1 MDRLTFGRSYGKLHR
16 EIDKPYVFL
25 GRKHRQLFHDVFSTV
40 EIAKRIYP
48 DGPIAQEAAAL
59 HVHLDILCS
68 ENPEFHRQLKRLA
81 DEDARNRRR
90 ASNIGAKKR
99 KGGPLQIELK
109 KLEKSCKQLREIRK
123 LSELIRS

>member
-1 MDRLTFGRSYGKLHR
+1 MDRYTFGISFWKLHR
-16 EIDKPYVFL
+16 EIDKPYAFL

-48 DGPIAQEAAAL
+48 DDPRAQEAAAL

-68 ENPEFHRQLKRLA
+68 ENPELHRQLKRLA

-99 KGGPLQIELK
+99 KRGALPREQK
-109 KLEKSCKQLREIRK
+109 KFEKSIKQLLEIRK